1 MTCLSEVL
9 KFNEKFVTNNQFEA
23 FQTSKFPNKKIVIL
37 TCMDT
42 RLLELLPKAMG
53 LKNGDAKIVKNAG
66 AVISHP
72 FGSVMRSIL
81 VAVYALQ
88 ADEVC
93 IIGHHECGMTGMK
106 AEAILASAE
115 QRGISAEQIRNL
127 KYAGIDLESWLTGF
141 ECVEDSVENSVDM
154 IRNHPLLPKDVLVS
168 GMVIHPSTGKLDVVV
183 NGYSQDRAETVSS

>member
-88 ADEVC
+88 ADEV
-93 IIGHHECGMTGMK
+93 
-106 AEAILASAE
+106 
-115 QRGISAEQIRNL
+115 
-127 KYAGIDLESWLTGF
+127 
-141 ECVEDSVENSVDM
+141 
-154 IRNHPLLPKDVLVS
+154 
-168 GMVIHPSTGKLDVVV
+168 
-183 NGYSQDRAETVSS
+183 